1 MLMGNIY
8 NELDD
13 HIWVVEDYTDV
24 NALALTG
31 TIYSDKV
38 LTTAFDGT
46 GYTLTI
52 RFKDY
57 NGDIVY
63 ENDEDVEWVTAASG
77 TWRFKPDQGSF
88 IVMSNGEIYIQL
100 EKTGTQ
106 KTAFGVNGS
115 ADLTVISG

>member
-1 MLMGNIY
+1 MGNIY